1 MIELYKNSYVTLETA
16 DYYFD
21 ERLNSDVWTAA
32 DDDAKERALITASR
46 KLDNLNYLGAK
57 QAPDQPMAFPRVFKK
72 GACVPVDIE
81 QAVCEEALALLE
93 GGDSVHAR
101 NRALG
106 IQSVNLGSASVT
118 YSEMKQ
124 EGLLSSEAYR
134 LASKWVCKGF
144 DISNPEFTE
153 AD

>member
-1 MIELYKNSYVTLETA
+1 MIELFKNSYVTLETA

-21 ERLNSDVWTAA
+21 ERLDSDVWTATEEA
-32 DDDAKERALITASR
+32 QKECALICASR
-46 KLDNLNYLGAK
+46 KLDNLNYLGDKKNAG
-57 QAPDQPMAFPRVFKK
+57 QPMAFPRVF
-72 GACVPVDIE
+72 GQNEGIPADIE

-93 GGDSVHAR
+93 NGDSVHTK
-101 NRALG
+101 NRAMG
-106 IQSVNLGSASVT
+106 IQSVTLGSASVS

-134 LASKWVCKGF
+134 LVSKWLRKGF
-144 DISNPEFTE
+144 DITNPTFAE

>member
-32 DDDAKERALITASR
+32 DDDSKERALITASR

-72 GACVPVDIE
+72 GACVPADIE
-81 QAVCEEALALLE
+81 QAVCEEALALLD